1 MPHTRRACRFAGTT
15 VARRGGLWTPGTT
28 TDPGFPAVRINSPT
42 TPRPRT
48 VAGRGRSS
56 SRPAGQLT
64 PAGGVVVTKPAF
76 REINVIGERPIST
89 QSQSRDG
96 TPIDLF
102 LFHTT
107 EGAGGGEALIA
118 FMERMGD
125 RSYHYLVDNDPD
137 GNTVYDLVDT
147 DLASWS
153 VLDANDRS
161 INLVIGASFA
171 AWSRQEWIDNARNAV
186 RIGAWLA
193 VQDCRK
199 YGFTP
204 RVIKPPY
211 PLDPPGISDHKYV
224 TEHLGIGDHTDMG
237 DNFIWDLLESDVN
250 EFLGASLSTDQKID
264 YVFDELSKLF
274 ASRSPY
280 REDDNPFETAV
291 GVLLMVDRSEHMR
304 LVEDAAL
311 RGEPW
316 AVEKVKRLANGEGPG
331 AWLWYSD
338 ADGNRQ
344 QDTWAI
350 EHAKAVYK
358 KVPASA
364 KKTT

>member
-1 MPHTRRACRFAGTT
+1 MTG
-15 VARRGGLWTPGTT
+15 RGCSSG
-28 TDPGFPAVRINSPT
+28 SPT
-42 TPRPRT
+42 
-48 VAGRGRSS
+48 
-56 SRPAGQLT
+56 GQLT
-64 PAGGVVVTKPAF
+64 PAGGVVVTKPQF

-125 RSYHYLVDNDPD
+125 RSYHYLVDNDRD

-147 DLASWS
+147 DRASWS

-161 INLVIGASFA
+161 INLVIGRSFA
-171 AWSRQEWIDNARNAV
+171 AWSRQEWIANARNAV

-224 TEHLGIGDHTDMG
+224 TEHLGIGDHTDLG
-237 DNFIWDLLESDVN
+237 DNFIWDILESDVN
-250 EFLGASLSTDQKID
+250 EFLGPPLSTDQKID
-264 YVFDELSKLF
+264 YVFDELSKRF

-316 AVEKVKRLANGEGPG
+316 AAEKVKRLANGEGPG
-331 AWLWYSD
+331 AWLWYPD

-344 QDTWAI
+344 KDTWAI

>member
-1 MPHTRRACRFAGTT
+1 
-15 VARRGGLWTPGTT
+15 
-28 TDPGFPAVRINSPT
+28 
-42 TPRPRT
+42 
-48 VAGRGRSS
+48 
-56 SRPAGQLT
+56 
-64 PAGGVVVTKPAF
+64 VVTKPQF

-171 AWSRQEWIDNARNAV
+171 AWSRQEWIANARNAV

-211 PLDPPGISDHKYV
+211 PLDPPGISDHRYV

-237 DNFIWDLLESDVN
+237 DYFIWDLLESDVN
-250 EFLGASLSTDQKID
+250 EFLGGAVLSTDQKID

>member
-1 MPHTRRACRFAGTT
+1 M
-15 VARRGGLWTPGTT
+15 
-28 TDPGFPAVRINSPT
+28 
-42 TPRPRT
+42 
-48 VAGRGRSS
+48 
-56 SRPAGQLT
+56 T
-64 PAGGVVVTKPAF
+64 PAGGVVVTKPEF
-76 REINVIGERPIST
+76 REINVIGERPISS
-89 QSQSRDG
+89 QSESRDG

-125 RSYHYLVDNDPD
+125 RSYHYLVDNDRD
-137 GNTVYDLVDT
+137 GNTVWDLVDT

-153 VLDANDRS
+153 VLDANARS
-161 INLVIGASFA
+161 INLVIGRSFA

-224 TEHLGIGDHTDMG
+224 TEHLGIGDHRDMG
-237 DNFIWDLLESDVN
+237 DNFIWDILESDVN
-250 EFLGASLSTDQKID
+250 EFLGQSLSRDQKID

-291 GVLLMVDRSEHMR
+291 GVLLMMDRSEHMR

-311 RGEPW
+311 RGEAW

-331 AWLWYSD
+331 AWLWYPD

-344 QDTWAI
+344 RDTWAI
-350 EHAKAVYK
+350 EHAKAVYR

>member
-1 MPHTRRACRFAGTT
+1 
-15 VARRGGLWTPGTT
+15 
-28 TDPGFPAVRINSPT
+28 
-42 TPRPRT
+42 
-48 VAGRGRSS
+48 
-56 SRPAGQLT
+56 
-64 PAGGVVVTKPAF
+64 
-76 REINVIGERPIST
+76 
-89 QSQSRDG
+89 
-96 TPIDLF
+96 LF

-107 EGAGGGEALIA
+107 EDGSGEALIA

-125 RSYHYLVDNDPD
+125 RSYHYLVDNDRD

-153 VLDANDRS
+153 VLDANARS

-171 AWSRQEWIDNARNAV
+171 AWSRQDWINNARNAV

-237 DNFIWDLLESDVN
+237 DNFIWDILESDVN
-250 EFLGASLSTDQKID
+250 EFLGGAVLSTDQKID

-280 REDDNPFETAV
+280 REDDHPFETAV
-291 GVLLMVDRSEHMR
+291 GVLLMVDRNEHMR

-331 AWLWYSD
+331 AWLWYPD

-344 QDTWAI
+344 KDTWAI